1 MGKTINPAVS
11 RARDQRSGRLQTG
24 FTLIEILVVVPFLAI
39 LGAAVVPKIMDR
51 PEQARRV
58 KAKQDISSFG
68 AALQLYKLDNFSVPS
83 TDQGLE
89 ALVEKPSG
97 DPEPANWKD
106 GGYVQKLSKDPW
118 GRDYVYISP
127 GEGGGEF
134 DIVSYGRD
142 GREGGEGFDAD
153 ISNWTE

>member
-1 MGKTINPAVS
+1 M
-11 RARDQRSGRLQTG
+11 
-24 FTLIEILVVVPFLAI
+24 VVVAILAI

-58 KAKQDISSFG
+58 RAKQDISSLV
-68 AALQLYKLDNFSVPS
+68 AALQLYKLDNFAVPS

-89 ALVEKPSG
+89 ALIEKPAG

-106 GGYVQKLSKDPW
+106 GGYIEKLTKDPW
-118 GRDYVYISP
+118 GRDYVYAAP
-127 GEGGGEF
+127 GEEGEY
-134 DIVSYGRD
+134 DIVSYARD
-142 GREGGEGFDAD
+142 GREGGEDFDAD